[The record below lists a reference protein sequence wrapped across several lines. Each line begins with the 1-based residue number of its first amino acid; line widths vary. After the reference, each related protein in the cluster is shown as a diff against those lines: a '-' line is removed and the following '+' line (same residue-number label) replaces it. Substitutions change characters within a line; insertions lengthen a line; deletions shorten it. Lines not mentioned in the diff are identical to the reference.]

1 MITIQAQSN
10 VPTDFGMFTVS
21 AFSENE
27 NDWNPHLVWVAEKTD
42 FNEIVNVRFHSEC
55 ITWVV
60 FHYKKCECGQQLDA
74 AMKFMSEHGG
84 MIIYLRH

>member
-27 NDWNPHLVWVAEKTD
+27 NAGIHIWFGWLKKQILMKLLMYVSIRSALSESFFIPRN
-42 FNEIVNVRFHSEC
+42 VNADNN
-55 ITWVV
+55 WMP
-60 FHYKKCECGQQLDA
+60 Q
-74 AMKFMSEHGG
+74 
-84 MIIYLRH
+84 